1 MMDIINYKELDRKSL
16 IKYLED
22 NREIVKVQDLMDNS
36 GANPRRVFPL
46 LCELTREGVIE
57 VLEEDNLGAPE
68 KIRLLKA

>member
-1 MMDIINYKELDRKSL
+1 MDIINYKELDRKSL

-22 NREIVKVQDLMDNS
+22 NRGIVKVQDLMDNS
-36 GANPRRVFPL
+36 GANQLRVFPL
-46 LCELTREGVIE
+46 LFELTREGVIE

>member
-36 GANPRRVFPL
+36 GANPLRVFPL
-46 LCELTREGVIE
+46 LFELTREGVIE